1 MGRVVPRTGLKGRAQ
16 TTRQP
21 RRGIRSRKNLEVG
34 NKNFTRLKFDFAQLL
49 IFFRDFQKK
58 LEVGI
63 SLCTFIKE
71 IEMSR
76 SRKKLEVGEFFFS
89 NQTNFSR
96 GSQKTDF
103 WKNFQKQGFL

>member
-1 MGRVVPRTGLKGRAQ
+1 MLLKGRAQ

-49 IFFRDFQKK
+49 KNFSRDFQKK

-71 IEMSR
+71 IESH
-76 SRKKLEVGEFFFS
+76 EVE
-89 NQTNFSR
+89 
-96 GSQKTDF
+96 KI
-103 WKNFQKQGFL
+103 